1 MRIVESMF
9 LILSLHGHFMVT
21 LWSFHGHFMI
31 TSIRNRIASCDA
43 LQQKLNLAMTMT
55 LSTITSLVTSVLLFR
70 STHGHHKHRREPR
83 KLLFRLPIYLISI
96 NFRPSRSLQ
105 CSCVMVHSCCQ
116 AEKSI
121 RRLSHCDHG
130 ETSQSTR
137 WLSHLNEARKKKTHQ
152 PPAHIESHHSQSRM
166 GIKLRQYPGFAHGEI
181 PRDWPCCFM

>member
-1 MRIVESMF
+1 MKRVDSTFFPPCRELMRIVESMF

-121 RRLSHCDHG
+121 RRLSHCD
-130 ETSQSTR
+130 
-137 WLSHLNEARKKKTHQ
+137 
-152 PPAHIESHHSQSRM
+152 
-166 GIKLRQYPGFAHGEI
+166 
-181 PRDWPCCFM
+181 